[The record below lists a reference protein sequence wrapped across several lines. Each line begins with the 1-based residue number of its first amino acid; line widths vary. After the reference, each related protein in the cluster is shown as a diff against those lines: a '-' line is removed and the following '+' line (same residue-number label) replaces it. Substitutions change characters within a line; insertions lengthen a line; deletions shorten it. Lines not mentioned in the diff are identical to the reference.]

1 MKKSIFAVCLL
12 ASGAAFGQT
21 TSGSTNNSGSTS
33 TTTTTS
39 NTNMSSPTYN
49 SNSSMTTPTGSMST
63 TGSSTDMNTGAT
75 TNGTNSNYPAGNTGT
90 TTGTGAANSAP
101 MNANGNTTTTT
112 TTTTSDLNTNNGAGT
127 MNQPNRDADGKRD
140 WGKSGKFG
148 VYAGLNFSRFVNE
161 PIPDN
166 AYRTGYQVGIYGRS
180 GGAIFGQIGLEYRNS
195 TSNLVR
201 SGSAIGNPTS
211 GTSTSGTEIRGQI
224 NQHFLAIPAYVG
236 ARIGA
241 LAGLRLQ
248 AGLELSSQVAIGDN
262 NFKLGNDDIQ
272 RIILNGLLG
281 AGINLGPV
289 TLDAVYNHGLQNVF
303 AGIDTKRR
311 MWQFNVGFRF

>member
-1 MKKSIFAVCLL
+1 MKKSILACCLL
-12 ASGAAFGQT
+12 AAGAAYGQT
-21 TSGSTNNSGSTS
+21 YNSGTTS

-49 SNSSMTTPTGSMST
+49 STTTPTTTDPMST
-63 TGSSTDMNTGAT
+63 TAGSMNST
-75 TNGTNSNYPAGNTGT
+75 TNSNAPSGNTGT
-90 TTGTGAANSAP
+90 TTTGSMNSAP
-101 MNANGNTTTTT
+101 TNTYDNTTTTT
-112 TTTTSDLNTNNGAGT
+112 TTTTSTDYNANATTAPRET
-127 MNQPNRDADGKRD
+127 KETRD

-166 AYRTGYQVGIYGRS
+166 AYRTGWQAGVYGRS
-180 GGAIFGQIGLEYRNS
+180 GGTIFGQIGLEYRNS

-201 SGSAIGNPTS
+201 SGSVIGNPT
-211 GTSTSGTEIRGQI
+211 TTTATTGTEIRSQI

-248 AGLELSSQVAIGDN
+248 AGAELSSMVAIGKN
-262 NFKLGNDDIQ
+262 NFQLGNDDVN
-272 RIILNGLLG
+272 RIILGGLLG

-289 TLDAVYNHGLQNVF
+289 TLDYVYNVGLSNVF
-303 AGIDTKRR
+303 DGADTKRR
-311 MWQFNVGFRF
+311 MMQFNVGLRF

>member
-1 MKKSIFAVCLL
+1 MKKSILAVCLL

-21 TSGSTNNSGSTS
+21 TSGSTYNSGTTS
-33 TTTTTS
+33 TTTNSS
-39 NTNMSSPTYN
+39 NSNMSNPTNN
-49 SNSSMTTPTGSMST
+49 STTPTGTMST
-63 TGSSTDMNTGAT
+63 TSGSMDTGT
-75 TNGTNSNYPAGNTGT
+75 TNNSNYPAGNTGT
-90 TTGTGAANSAP
+90 TNGTGSTATGT
-101 MNANGNTTTTT
+101 MNTSPTNTYDNTTTTT
-112 TTTTSDLNTNNGAGT
+112 TTSSDYNSNNNGS
-127 MNQPNRDADGKRD
+127 MKRSNRDADGTNK

-148 VYAGLNFSRFVNE
+148 IYAGLNFSRFRNE
-161 PIPDN
+161 PIPDD

-180 GGAIFGQIGLEYRNS
+180 GGTVFGQIGLEYRNS

-211 GTSTSGTEIRGQI
+211 GTSTTGSEIRGQI

-236 ARIGA
+236 LRIGA
-241 LAGLRLQ
+241 LAGLRIQ
-248 AGLELSSQVAIGDN
+248 AGAELSSQVAIGNN
-262 NFKLGNDDIQ
+262 NFQLGNDDIQ
-272 RIILNGLLG
+272 RTILNGLLG

-303 AGIDTKRR
+303 AGLDTKRN